1 MPPFAIGD
9 RSSQAHSFTP
19 RDSGNEKGAESA
31 AKLSA
36 ENHLD
41 SSALKILQFA
51 EASFKSSDPQIAKM
65 LNGFS
70 IAGPGGTEEKNLA
83 GELNSFAKNDGA
95 QLAGGILSSIFNGL
109 KDVGAGFAS
118 QDQPPPDDQVQQKEQ
133 DDQAR
138 QLQQQEYARQD
149 QMNQEQMN
157 QEQQAYSS

>member
-19 RDSGNEKGAESA
+19 RDGGSEKGAESA

-36 ENHLD
+36 ENQLD

-65 LNGFS
+65 LSGFS
-70 IAGPGGTEEKNLA
+70 IAGSGGTEEKNLA

-95 QLAGGILSSIFNGL
+95 QLAGGVLSSVFNGL

-118 QDQPPPDDQVQQKEQ
+118 QDQPPPDDQIQQQQQQ

-138 QLQQQEYARQD
+138 QLQQQEYER
-149 QMNQEQMN
+149 QEQMN
-157 QEQQAYSS
+157 QQEQAYRS